1 MFLSKLFAAAVEL
14 KGGKVERKKK
24 ERKKGRK
31 EGKKRRERNDVKALF
46 MSRQEKAN
54 HRASYFVLRS
64 RSFTLLR
71 VSPHSPLLLLA
82 T

>member
-31 EGKKRRERNDVKALF
+31 ERKKKEREKRR
-46 MSRQEKAN
+46 
-54 HRASYFVLRS
+54 
-64 RSFTLLR
+64 
-71 VSPHSPLLLLA
+71 
-82 T
+82 